1 MTDTDR
7 LRLRPLRRGIARRVQ
22 IGWHALRREERGNML
37 VLAAF
42 SLIPLIGSVSL
53 AMDMGIAY
61 SNKSKLESA
70 ADAAALKG
78 VRVAIDYFKDHLTET
93 FDPTEDALQAA
104 EVAADG
110 AFRANL
116 GTLGFGKGISHRVR
130 VWRDGQHIKV
140 LVSYGGTSE
149 VTLGKVLGLDDV
161 DLGGRVSTQASIPP
175 YFQVIFLI
183 DVSNSMGIG
192 GTNAAITKLEDA
204 VGCAFAC
211 HDPNHYNRPLD
222 TRAWARGRVKLK
234 IDYVQDALHA
244 FLDAVDAAAEEVRV
258 PRLYSVGLATFGTRY
273 NYVLRPTTDLALARQ
288 MAGQVDVEPAIR
300 YELNYGY
307 TQTSQAL
314 DSLSRDL
321 TNMGDGSSPSRRK
334 TFVVFLTDGI
344 EDVPVAATGWARKT
358 GLSYAT
364 KCAVLKDQNM
374 TMISILAPYPKVD
387 GETYA
392 SLIAP
397 YAAHMR
403 ATMQGCAT
411 DPEKWFFQADDGPAI
426 IAAMKQA
433 FANIQQLPTIT
444 E

>member
-7 LRLRPLRRGIARRVQ
+7 FGLRSLCRSLARRAQ
-22 IGWHALRREERGNML
+22 MGWQSLRREERGNML

-78 VRVAIDYFKDHLTET
+78 VRVAIDYFEDHLTET
-93 FDPTEDALQAA
+93 FDPTQDALQAA
-104 EVAADG
+104 EAAANG

-116 GTLGFGKGISHRVR
+116 GTLGFGKGISFRVR
-130 VWRDGQHIKV
+130 VWRDGQHIKAQ
-140 LVSYGGTSE
+140 VSYGGKSE

-161 DLGGRVSTQASIPP
+161 DLGGRVSTEASIPS

-183 DVSNSMGIG
+183 DVSNSMAIG
-192 GTNAAITKLEDA
+192 GTNAAITRLEDN

-211 HDPNHYNRPLD
+211 HDPNHYNNSKD
-222 TRAWARGRVKLK
+222 ARAWARGRVKLK

-244 FLDAVDAAAEEVRV
+244 FLDAVDAAAEDVRV
-258 PRLYSVGLATFGTRY
+258 PRLYSVGIATFGTQY
-273 NYVLRPTTDLALARQ
+273 DYILQSTTDLALARQ
-288 MAGQVDVEPAIR
+288 VAGQVDVEQAVR
-300 YELNYGY
+300 YEQNFGY

-314 DSLSRDL
+314 DALSRDL
-321 TNMGDGSSPSRRK
+321 TNIGDGSAPTRRK

-344 EDVPVAATGWARKT
+344 EDVPFAPTGWERKT
-358 GLSYAT
+358 GLSYAA
-364 KCAVLKDQNM
+364 KCAMLKDQNT
-374 TMISILAPYPKVD
+374 TMISILAPYPKIE

-397 YAAHMR
+397 HAAHMS

-411 DPEKWFFQADDGPAI
+411 DPVKWFFQADDGPSI